1 VPITPS
7 SVRRR
12 LRSRS
17 ALSCAD
23 PITRRVMLVIP
34 TRHWYQP
41 DMAAIKKVDA
51 IWVDGQLVP
60 WDNATDHVLAHTMH
74 YGVGAFE
81 GVRAYQRA
89 DGRTHVFRLRDHIER
104 LLDSCTICTLDVPY
118 TVDQLMKACTDVV
131 RTNKM
136 KECYLRPLVY
146 LGYGALGLGSF
157 EPPVRTMVA
166 CYEWGSYLGEEGL
179 KKGIKCMVSGF
190 TRANSNSVMNKGKI
204 CGQYVTSVLAKRMA
218 IKSGFEEALMC
229 DPQGMVAE
237 GTGENIFIVK
247 SGVVRTP
254 PLSAAILG
262 GITRDTIIALL
273 REGGIEVR
281 EDMIARDELY
291 TADEVFLTG
300 TAAEITPVRDIDH
313 RKIGRGEAGPTT
325 RRIQEQFFSVVKGND
340 SKHDAWLTYI

>member
-1 VPITPS
+1 
-7 SVRRR
+7 
-12 LRSRS
+12 
-17 ALSCAD
+17 
-23 PITRRVMLVIP
+23 MG
-34 TRHWYQP
+34 
-41 DMAAIKKVDA
+41 MKKVDS
-51 IWVDGQLVP
+51 IWLDGQLVP
-60 WDNATDHVLAHTMH
+60 WDGASEHLLAHTLH

-81 GVRAYQRA
+81 GIRAYQRA
-89 DGRTHVFRLRDHIER
+89 DGRTQIFRLREHLQR
-104 LLDSCTICTLDVPY
+104 LMDSCVICTMDCPFTL
-118 TVDQLMKACTDVV
+118 DQLEKACLDVV

-136 KECYLRPLVY
+136 TSCYLRPLVY
-146 LGYGALGLGSF
+146 LGYGALGLGSL

-247 SGVVRTP
+247 NGVVRTP

-262 GITRDTIIALL
+262 GITRDTIITLM
-273 REGGIEVR
+273 RESHIEVR
-281 EDMIARDELY
+281 EEMLARDELY